1 MRLTINPY
9 DEDRCRSL
17 VESKFLS
24 NIRKK
29 FGTSCYLLYDKVA
42 VDRDLRIRKT
52 LNPREASAIGIVP
65 CGIFYYIDYL
75 NPDDNTIVDVG
86 CGANLFKDVVPNIY
100 GIDPN
105 GTLCDE
111 NDFFDI
117 EGNFARKHYQEFSAA
132 MAIDSLHFTSLLNFS
147 SQVTLFA
154 SMITPGGRGLVTFNA
169 ARMVERT
176 PKDELFR
183 LFGTAKPYP
192 LHIENYFD
200 EEIKKLVM
208 NFIIVDN
215 FVRVAYNEC
224 VDGNVRLVFEV

>member
-1 MRLTINPY
+1 MKLTINPY

-29 FGTSCYLLYDKVA
+29 FGTSCHLIYDKVA
-42 VDRDLRIRKT
+42 VDRDLRIREM

-75 NPDDNTIVDVG
+75 ISDDKTIVDVG
-86 CGANLFKDVVPNIY
+86 CGANLFKDIVPNVY

-105 GTLCDE
+105 GKLCDK
-111 NDFFDI
+111 NDSFDP
-117 EGNFARKHYQEFSAA
+117 EGNFAKKHYQEFSAA
-132 MAIDSLHFTSLLNFS
+132 MAIDSLHFTSLTNFS

-154 SMITPGGRGLVTFNA
+154 NMIKSGGRGLLTFNA

-176 PKDELFR
+176 PEDELFR
-183 LFGTAKPYP
+183 LFGTNKPYP
-192 LHIENYFD
+192 LHIEN
-200 EEIKKLVM
+200 
-208 NFIIVDN
+208 
-215 FVRVAYNEC
+215 
-224 VDGNVRLVFEV
+224 